1 MAKWIS
7 VLPVEELTA
16 GMYQL
21 LELDQ
26 VELLLVNIA
35 GEFFAIENRC
45 SHDGGEL
52 NGGEI
57 CAAEITCPRHGARF
71 NLKTGAVLSAP
82 AFENIATYPVRVIDN
97 MVQVF
102 DQKKITK

>member
-7 VLPVEELTA
+7 VLPADELSA
-16 GMYQL
+16 GMTKVL
-21 LELDQ
+21 ALDQ
-26 VELLLVNIA
+26 IELLLINIA

-71 NLKTGAVLSAP
+71 NIKTGAVLSAP
-82 AFENIATYPVRVIDN
+82 AFENIATYPVRIIDN
-97 MVQVF
+97 EVQVF
-102 DQKKITK
+102 LHEK